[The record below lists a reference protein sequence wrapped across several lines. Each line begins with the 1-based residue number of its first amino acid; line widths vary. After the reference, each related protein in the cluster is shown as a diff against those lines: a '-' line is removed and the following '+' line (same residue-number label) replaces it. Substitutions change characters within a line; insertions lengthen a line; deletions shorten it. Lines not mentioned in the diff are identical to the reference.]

1 MSAQPYSLVTTASS
15 SIPRV
20 AYPPPYPFTC
30 SRRAEGGSSIR
41 LLLSGELD
49 LAGEIRFR
57 AALESAQEDADRVLL
72 ELATLRLIDCSGLA
86 VLFAGGRRA
95 DREGAVLVLMHP
107 CGQVRRLLDLVGA
120 PAGATV
126 VAPEPL
132 PATEER
138 AAA

>member
-1 MSAQPYSLVTTASS
+1 MSIQPSSLVTTASS

-20 AYPPPYPFTC
+20 AYPPPHPFTC
-30 SRRAEGGSSIR
+30 NRRAESGSSIH

-49 LAGEIRFR
+49 LSGETRFR

-86 VLFAGGRRA
+86 VLFGGARRA
-95 DREGAVLVLMHP
+95 DREGAALVLMHP

-120 PAGATV
+120 PAGVTV
-126 VAPEPL
+126 IAQEAL
-132 PATEER
+132 PAIREK